1 MQTAKRLE
9 LFRGYLGTEMNV
21 LLVRMKQEGRDVI
34 NLGLGDPDFSPPDHI
49 LETLR
54 ESVSY
59 PNHHHYP
66 SFYPNKPLK
75 DAIAGWYWRRF
86 GVELDPEKEVLP
98 LLGSCDGLFHIH
110 FCLLDIGDIALV
122 PDPAYP
128 TYEAGVKLA
137 GGEVY
142 NFPLLKKNRF
152 LPNLASIPADIA
164 KKAKMIWVNYP
175 NNPTGASADL
185 AFYREL
191 VEWAKTYDVFVVS
204 DNPYSEIYFESKPPS
219 FLQVEGAKE
228 VGVEL
233 NSLSKAYNCC
243 GWRVGMLVGNKDI
256 IAGMAKIKSH
266 SDRGIFYP
274 MQIAATQALNGPIDF
289 MEKRNEVFKQRRDIV
304 VKNLKDLGFEVDFP
318 LATFY
323 VWSTIPKGYSSKEF
337 CLKVLNEAN
346 VWMIPGSMYGEYGEG
361 YLRIA
366 LTHPAPLLAEAM
378 KRLKEF
384 MGKFYFAAKGNHERI
399 GTRAEKSIKNFE
411 TEGP

>member
-21 LLVRMKQEGRDVI
+21 LLVKMKQEGRDVI
-34 NLGLGDPDFSPPDHI
+34 NLGLGDPDFSPPERI

-54 ESVSY
+54 EAVSH
-59 PNHHHYP
+59 PEHHHYP
-66 SFYPNKPLK
+66 SFYAIKPLK

-110 FCLLDIGDIALV
+110 LCLLDIGDIALV

-152 LPNLASIPADIA
+152 LPDLASIPADIA

-191 VEWAKTYDVFVVS
+191 VEWAKAYDVFVVS

-256 IAGMAKIKSH
+256 IAGMTKIKSH

-274 MQIAATQALNGPIDF
+274 MQIAATQALNGPDDF
-289 MEKRNEVFKQRRDIV
+289 MEKHNRVFQKRRDV
-304 VKNLKDLGFEVDFP
+304 VVQGLRDMGLEAESP
-318 LATFY
+318 SATFY
-323 VWSTIPKGYSSKEF
+323 VWATIPSGYTSKEF
-337 CLKVLNEAN
+337 CLKVLEEAN
-346 VWMIPGSMYGEYGEG
+346 VWMIPGAMYGNYGEG

-366 LTHPAPLLAEAM
+366 LTGE
-378 KRLKEF
+378 E
-384 MGKFYFAAKGNHERI
+384 ERI
-399 GTRAEKSIKNFE
+399 GEDIEHLKKIV
-411 TEGP
+411 